1 MGLDQADFTKAFLV
15 ALNDEGVINKLS
27 DVVTRPVKFDLDS
40 VMDSN
45 AQLMSEVKKFQEI
58 NISLRKEVAELR
70 EIVKSKNAAITEL
83 KTQLE
88 DVEDRLDEYEQYSR
102 RNTLRVSGVPE
113 EPNESI
119 DGKILSIFNTRLGLD
134 PPMIIDDI
142 DRVHR
147 VGKPDQRRDPR
158 QVLVKFSTYRC
169 RQRVYKE
176 RKKLRQ
182 TCPAPGQ
189 QPESAVVAHEEEE
202 EGDEITSDGE
212 PIPLPKIYLN
222 EDLTKTR
229 ATLLWKTRQLK
240 NAKKIKGCWS
250 NDGRIFIEDKF
261 GRIKQM
267 KNSSDLDGLNWL
279 KW

>member
-1 MGLDQADFTKAFLV
+1 M
-15 ALNDEGVINKLS
+15 LS
-27 DVVTRPVKFDLDS
+27 
-40 VMDSN
+40 
-45 AQLMSEVKKFQEI
+45 ACQKFQEI

-70 EIVKSKNAAITEL
+70 EIVKSKNAAITKL
-83 KTQLE
+83 KTHLE
-88 DVEDRLDEYEQYSR
+88 DVEDRLDEHEQYSR

-119 DGKILSIFNTRLGLD
+119 DGKILSIFNNRLSLD

-142 DRVHR
+142 DRIHR

-158 QVLVKFSTYRC
+158 QVLVKFATYRC
-169 RQRVYKE
+169 RQ
-176 RKKLRQ
+176 RQ

-189 QPESAVVAHEEEE
+189 QPESAVAAHEEEE
-202 EGDEITSDGE
+202 EGDEITPDRE

-229 ATLLWKTRQLK
+229 ATLFWKTRQLK

-267 KNSSDLDGLNWL
+267 KNSSDLDGLN
-279 KW
+279 

>member
-1 MGLDQADFTKAFLV
+1 MGMWAFICIFT
-15 ALNDEGVINKLS
+15 
-27 DVVTRPVKFDLDS
+27 
-40 VMDSN
+40 
-45 AQLMSEVKKFQEI
+45 
-58 NISLRKEVAELR
+58 
-70 EIVKSKNAAITEL
+70 
-83 KTQLE
+83 
-88 DVEDRLDEYEQYSR
+88 
-102 RNTLRVSGVPE
+102 
-113 EPNESI
+113 
-119 DGKILSIFNTRLGLD
+119 
-134 PPMIIDDI
+134 
-142 DRVHR
+142 
-147 VGKPDQRRDPR
+147 
-158 QVLVKFSTYRC
+158 

-182 TCPAPGQ
+182 TCPAPRQ
-189 QPESAVVAHEEEE
+189 QPDSAVVAHEEEE

-267 KNSSDLDGLNWL
+267 KNSSDLDGLNWS